1 MVVLQMQDDGKRNL
15 KGSASRDEF
24 KRAHKE
30 YGRDLYASD
39 ADFVLISKTPPGVVA
54 YVDYKTRL
62 DRVTFTEAILYN
74 EWMVTR
80 PVYIIVGQ
88 DPVKGPFDV
97 YRYEGGDWRPE
108 PPEVKWRQ
116 ILRCDDYERL
126 TDWERNLRQLYQ
138 VRNGRLVSTKADGT
152 VELMA

>member
-1 MVVLQMQDDGKRNL
+1 MVVVQMLDDDKRNL
-15 KGSASRDEF
+15 KGSSSRDEF
-24 KRAHKE
+24 KRAHKD

-74 EWMVTR
+74 EWMTTR

-88 DPVKGPFDV
+88 DPTKGPFDV
-97 YRYEGGDWRPE
+97 YRYEGGNWRPD
-108 PPEVKWRQ
+108 PPDVTWRL
-116 ILRCDDYERL
+116 ILHCEDYAGL
-126 TDWERNLRQLYQ
+126 AKWERSLRQLYEL
-138 VRNGRLVSTKADGT
+138 RNGRLVSTKADGT